1 MKTYHAKRI
10 SIILLYATFVFYSHI
25 ANAYPHDTDTLKRR
39 EFKTITIA
47 AEPDYPPYCIIDA
60 NGNPDGFSIELFLA
74 AAEAVGIEV
83 DIHIGIWDKIKQD
96 LAEGRIDA
104 LPFVGRT
111 PEREHLYDFTLP
123 YLSLHGAIFINKRN
137 KDINIETIS
146 DIKHLRIGVMKG
158 DNAEEYVKREN
169 IADHPITTYTY
180 EEAFR
185 MLKNNELDA
194 VITQRV
200 MGIALLKRMG
210 IKGIIPLPIKLPNFR
225 QDFCFAVQ
233 EGNTELLSRLNEGLS
248 IVFANK
254 EFDEI
259 HLKWFGPSKLTGYTL
274 QDLLKIVLYILIP
287 LIFLT
292 IILVISLLRK
302 QVKVR
307 TAELSQEIE
316 GHKRTLEVLNNQ
328 QLLFEKVENVAHI
341 GGWEYNLETDKIVWT
356 KEIYKIFDVNPET
369 FDASILKNSLALFDK
384 ENSTKL
390 KHVID
395 KAINHLQPYDLE
407 LHINTPLGNKKWIWT
422 SGQPEILNGKAIR
435 LYGSIMDISE
445 RKAAEEKLR
454 NERQRFKQILDEFP
468 LGIHIVDKDYNIEFL
483 NSRMVKEF
491 GKHNGEPCYEYLY
504 HLNSPCKN
512 CNHKEVIKGGACVQ
526 IWKSDKNGKLY
537 EVYNIP
543 LNNVDGTISRL
554 EVFLDITDKK
564 AAENELLDLK
574 NSLEEKVIEKT
585 KELNERIVD
594 LERFHEAT
602 INREIRMKELKEEIR
617 RLKGEV

>member
-1 MKTYHAKRI
+1 MRANHFIHFTITFLLAI
-10 SIILLYATFVFYSHI
+10 LSIAHSTI
-25 ANAYPHDTDTLKRR
+25 AHPYDTDTLKRR

-60 NGNPDGFSIELFLA
+60 DGNPDGFSVELFLA

-111 PEREHLYDFTLP
+111 PEREHLYDFTLS
-123 YLSLHGAIFINKRN
+123 YLSLHGAIFAKKNTKAINTL
-137 KDINIETIS
+137 E
-146 DIKHLRIGVMKG
+146 DIKPLKIAVMKG

-169 IADHPITTYTY
+169 LADHLIATYTY

-185 MLKNNELDA
+185 MLKNNEVDA
-194 VITQRV
+194 VVAQRI
-200 MGIALLKRMG
+200 MGIELLKSMDIRN
-210 IKGIIPLPIKLPNFR
+210 IAPLDIQLPNFR

-254 EFDEI
+254 KFDEI
-259 HLKWFGPSKLTGYTL
+259 HLKWFGPSKPTGYTL
-274 QDLLKIVLYILIP
+274 QDLLKIILYILIP
-287 LIFLT
+287 LIFL
-292 IILVISLLRK
+292 IIIFVNSLLRK
-302 QVKVR
+302 QVKAR

-316 GHKRTLEVLNNQ
+316 EHKKTLMTLNNQ
-328 QLLFEKVENVAHI
+328 QLLFEKVEEVALI
-341 GGWEYNLETDKIVWT
+341 GGWEYSFDLNKVVWT
-356 KEIYKIFDVNPET
+356 NGLYRVFEVDPNT
-369 FDASILKNSLALFDK
+369 FDSSSLEANYGLFNEESRK
-384 ENSTKL
+384 TLEQAIENAF
-390 KHVID
+390 KHN
-395 KAINHLQPYDLE
+395 KPYDLE
-407 LHINTPLGNKKWIWT
+407 LKITTPKGNSKWVWS
-422 SGQPEILNGKAIR
+422 SGQPEVIDGKVVRI
-435 LYGSIMDISE
+435 YGSLMDTSE
-445 RKAAEEKLR
+445 RKAVEENLI

-468 LGIHIVDKDYNIEFL
+468 LGIHIVDKDYNMEFL
-483 NSRMVKEF
+483 NSQMAKEF

-504 HLNSPCKN
+504 NLNSPCKN
-512 CNHKEVIKGGACVQ
+512 CNHDKVIKGQACVQ
-526 IWKSDKNGKLY
+526 TWKSDKNGKLY
-537 EVYNIP
+537 EVYDIP

-554 EVFLDITDKK
+554 EVFLDITEKK

-585 KELNERIVD
+585 KELNERIED

-602 INREIRMKELKEEIR
+602 INREIRMKELKEEIKK
-617 RLKGEV
+617 LKGEI